1 MDYSGWECPGSECGV
16 WELCSHAEHNAD
28 TNTKPPPDAGKDT
41 YSITIAH
48 RDADNADTECD
59 SDADFIGDA
68 DAECNADTFC
78 DADHYAECNADAGDL
93 HTG

>member
-1 MDYSGWECPGSECGV
+1 M
-16 WELCSHAEHNAD
+16 CSHAEHNAD

-59 SDADFIGDA
+59 SDADFIG
-68 DAECNADTFC
+68 NADTFC
-78 DADHYAECNADAGDL
+78 DADHYTECNADAVVL
-93 HTG
+93 HAG